1 MKFFKKLFSY
11 TLTYK
16 FFNMIA
22 SFVTYIKEYNI
33 VSESFYSP
41 EFSTL
46 LRRYLNKEFRK
57 DWLGRLYAVVN
68 PNIDI
73 SGKFNFNN
81 TIIEID
87 DERTNNDRFV
97 ENWLYRQMGLIADV
111 FKIQNMYAYISVG
124 IDHVGP
130 KNADNFLIVFDLT
143 SRIDMSDAF
152 KKFIKHLIFY
162 SVIGAIIA
170 CMLYFNIL

>member
-22 SFVTYIKEYNI
+22 SVITYIKEYNV
-33 VSESFYSP
+33 VSESFYSS

-73 SGKFNFNN
+73 TGKFNFNN

-97 ENWLYRQMGLIADV
+97 ENWIYRQMGLIADV
-111 FKIQNMYAYISVG
+111 FKIQNM
-124 IDHVGP
+124 
-130 KNADNFLIVFDLT
+130 K
-143 SRIDMSDAF
+143 
-152 KKFIKHLIFY
+152 
-162 SVIGAIIA
+162 
-170 CMLYFNIL
+170 